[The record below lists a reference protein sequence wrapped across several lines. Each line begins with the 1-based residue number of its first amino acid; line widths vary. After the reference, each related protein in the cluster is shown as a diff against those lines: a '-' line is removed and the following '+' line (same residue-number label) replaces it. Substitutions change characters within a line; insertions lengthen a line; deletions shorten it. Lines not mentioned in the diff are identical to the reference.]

1 MKKLVTT
8 AVVLGALSAGIFAP
22 SASARVAAPGDMTAM
37 TAACWRQVHQIMP
50 GYGTDGGADRRREFL
65 LDACMQNGGRI
76 P

>member
-8 AVVLGALSAGIFAP
+8 TVMLGALGAGIFAP
-22 SASARVAAPGDMTAM
+22 SASARVAASGDMTN
-37 TAACWRQVHQIMP
+37 ACWRQVHRIMP
-50 GYGTDGGADRRREFL
+50 GYGSDGGADRRRAFL